1 MDNLGDNTCQVKMHD
16 AKPCGKPRIDQHNC
30 ICHSSTSNKDRK
42 LFKKELEAIF
52 EDKATDIFDLTNF
65 VFLPDH
71 GFDFPNQIGKE
82 IVFNRAMFRGK
93 QEFAD
98 ITFLANAIFGAA
110 RFEQDATFNNVVFTR
125 DAYFVN
131 TRFHGKSN
139 FAHMEIKEQ
148 ANFCEVIFQGDSI
161 FNEIEF
167 AGNTL
172 FTRSSFQSAV
182 TFENIVFA
190 ADTVFHMVHFDRLV
204 IRQSNFL
211 KEVLFHDASFHGNFL
226 FINVI
231 LKSESNFESAL
242 FGAQADF
249 FYCNF
254 DGKATFNRARYKGNV
269 SFDNVKFRASADLT
283 YCSFFAE
290 LQLKDSNFG
299 DSVSFQYT
307 AFHSLTRFIHT
318 VFDGYLNFSRCWLD
332 KDAALLFDGDEPEF
346 SRLFNRGANFSNMA
360 LGDPGKLIFRKISLE
375 RCRFLETDISK
386 AKFIDVEWDT
396 KKRGSIGK
404 LGITEKMAVYD
415 ELTADLHWVWW
426 QKLPEQDKTIEKEPK
441 KFQFALIAQIYR
453 RLQANYLENYRYSEA
468 GEFFI
473 GEREMM
479 RKSKGEIRQYLCA
492 DFLYKIFSLYG
503 ESFLLPLAWLLL
515 LLLVFP
521 SLFLYCGI
529 NLTGNFQA
537 PLDVEIV
544 NYDWSWDPV
553 NLLFFKNDY
562 WKAFG
567 VNISFITFNRAETI
581 ERLAGIGDRV
591 LVSVEMLLVIIFVTF
606 FLLALRRR
614 FKRKSF

>member
-1 MDNLGDNTCQVKMHD
+1 MDNQADNICQVKMHD
-16 AKPCGKPRIDQHNC
+16 GKPCGRPRIDKHNC
-30 ICHSSTSNKDRK
+30 ICHSSTRGKDQE
-42 LFKKELEAIF
+42 LFKRELAAIF
-52 EDKATDIFDLTNF
+52 EDEATDLFDLTNF

-71 GFDFPNQIGKE
+71 GFDFPNKIGKE
-82 IVFNRAMFRGK
+82 IVFTRAMFRGK

-98 ITFLANAIFGAA
+98 ITFFANAIFSAA
-110 RFEQDATFNNVVFTR
+110 RFEQDAIFNNVVFTR

-139 FAHMEIKEQ
+139 FAYMEIKEQ

-161 FNEIEF
+161 FNEIKF

-182 TFENIVFA
+182 LFDNTVFA
-190 ADTVFHMVHFDRLV
+190 ADTVFHMVHFSQL
-204 IRQSNFL
+204 IIKQSKFL
-211 KEVLFHDASFHGNFL
+211 KEVLFHDASFDGD
-226 FINVI
+226 FIFAIVSLN
-231 LKSESNFESAL
+231 SESNFENAQ
-242 FGAQADF
+242 FGSHAYFIDCIF
-249 FYCNF
+249 NE
-254 DGKATFNRARYKGNV
+254 KATFNGARFKGNV
-269 SFDNVKFRASADLT
+269 SFENVRFQSSADLT
-283 YCSFFAE
+283 YCNFSAE
-290 LQLKDSNFG
+290 LQIKDSKFL

-307 AFHSLTRFIHT
+307 AFHSLTRFIGT

-332 KDAALLFDGDEPEF
+332 KDAALLFDGDEPDF
-346 SRLFNRGANFSNMA
+346 SRLFNRGANFSKMA
-360 LGDPGKLIFRKISLE
+360 IGDPGKLVFRKISLE
-375 RCRFLETDISK
+375 KCRFLETDISK
-386 AKFIDVEWDT
+386 AKFIDVKWDT

-426 QKLPEQDKTIEKEPK
+426 KKLPEQDKTIEREPK

-479 RKSKGEIRQYLCA
+479 RKSKGKIRQYLCA

-503 ESFLLPLAWLLL
+503 ESFMLPLAWLLL

-521 SLFLYCGI
+521 SLFLYGDI
-529 NLTGNFQA
+529 NLTGN
-537 PLDVEIV
+537 LHDSLNVEIV
-544 NYDWSWDPV
+544 NYDWSWDPA
-553 NLLFFKNDY
+553 NLLFIRNDY

-591 LVSVEMLLVIIFVTF
+591 LVSLEMLLVVIFVTF